1 MADVQK
7 PTTMLMEEFK
17 EKFVQL
23 LNESQ
28 LPAWVLLYL
37 IEPYVEQLR
46 QMKEAVEEEEKK
58 KYEAAIKGEQNGA
71 D

>member
-1 MADVQK
+1 MADIQK

-28 LPAWVLLYL
+28 LPAWVVLYL
-37 IEPYVEQLR
+37 IEPYVEQLK
-46 QMKEAVEEEEKK
+46 QMKEAVEEEEKRN
-58 KYEAAIKGEQNGA
+58 YEAALKEEKTEE
-71 D
+71 

>member
-1 MADVQK
+1 MADVEK

-23 LNESQ
+23 LNEAQ

-46 QMKEAVEEEEKK
+46 QMKEAVEEEEKRN
-58 KYEAAIKGEQNGA
+58 YEAAIKGEQNGA

>member
-46 QMKEAVEEEEKK
+46 QMKEVVEEEEKK
-58 KYEAAIKGEQNGA
+58 NYEAALKGEKTEE
-71 D
+71 

>member
-17 EKFVQL
+17 EKFIQL

-28 LPAWVLLYL
+28 LPAWVVLYL
-37 IEPYVEQLR
+37 IEPYVEQLK
-46 QMKEAVEEEEKK
+46 QMKEAVEEEEKRN
-58 KYEAAIKGEQNGA
+58 YEAALKEEKTEE
-71 D
+71 

>member
-46 QMKEAVEEEEKK
+46 QMKEAVEEEEKRN
-58 KYEAAIKGEQNGA
+58 YEAASKEEKTEE
-71 D
+71 

>member
-28 LPAWVLLYL
+28 LPAWVVLYL
-37 IEPYVEQLR
+37 IEPYVEQLK
-46 QMKEAVEEEEKK
+46 QMKEAVEEEEKRN
-58 KYEAAIKGEQNGA
+58 YEAALKEEKTEE
-71 D
+71 

>member
-1 MADVQK
+1 
-7 PTTMLMEEFK
+7 MLMEEFK

-46 QMKEAVEEEEKK
+46 QMKEVVEEEEKK
-58 KYEAAIKGEQNGA
+58 NYEAALKGEKTEE
-71 D
+71 